1 MADLL
6 ASSDFWQLFVFQKIQ
21 LSQMNFTP

>member
-1 MADLL
+1 MVDLQ
-6 ASSDFWQLFVFQKIQ
+6 SWPDFWQLFVFQKIQ